1 VTVKHLQCMLQAY
14 DATGVIWENYCSEK
28 PERGSQSGPDYSWS
42 ISGPIRLLIETL
54 LGIEAD
60 ALTNSVRWTPIPG
73 ETMGLKRLAM
83 GEATISLL
91 QSQEGGRDI
100 ITVDSDQPFTLV
112 LVDSLG
118 NADSREI
125 GSGRTRIAR

>member
-1 VTVKHLQCMLQAY
+1 
-14 DATGVIWENYCSEK
+14 
-28 PERGSQSGPDYSWS
+28 
-42 ISGPIRLLIETL
+42 
-54 LGIEAD
+54 
-60 ALTNSVRWTPIPG
+60 
-73 ETMGLKRLAM
+73 MGLKRLAM